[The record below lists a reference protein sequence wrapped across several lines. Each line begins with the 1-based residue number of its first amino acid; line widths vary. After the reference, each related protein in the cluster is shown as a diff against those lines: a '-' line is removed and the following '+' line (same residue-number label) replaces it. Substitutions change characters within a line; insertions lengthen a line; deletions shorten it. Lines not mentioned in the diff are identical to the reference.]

1 MPNFREARESLL
13 YCYSENLLTD
23 EEFCLL
29 YDLNT
34 SKNPD
39 FDYTCYN
46 KFDLNE
52 ISDDDVVAKFRFMKN
67 DILRLVRAL
76 DMPNEITC
84 HFYNDLKVDSLEALC
99 VVLSRLA
106 YPCRYFDMMPRFGR
120 AVPQLSMIFNQTID
134 YIDGNWGHLLRNM
147 NQPWLS
153 PGNLML
159 FANAIHM
166 RGAALDNVWGFIDGT
181 VRACCRPQVA
191 QRLLYNGHKR
201 HHALKYQAV
210 STPNGL
216 VANLYGPIEGK
227 RHDCALLAMSGLLQ
241 ALQQFSHGPNGE
253 LLCIY
258 GDPAYPL
265 RRHLLSP

>member
-1 MPNFREARESLL
+1 M
-13 YCYSENLLTD
+13 
-23 EEFCLL
+23 
-29 YDLNT
+29 
-34 SKNPD
+34 
-39 FDYTCYN
+39 
-46 KFDLNE
+46 
-52 ISDDDVVAKFRFMKN
+52 
-67 DILRLVRAL
+67 
-76 DMPNEITC
+76 
-84 HFYNDLKVDSLEALC
+84 
-99 VVLSRLA
+99 VLSRLA
-106 YPCRYFDMMPRFGR
+106 YPCRYFDMIPRFGK
-120 AVPQLSMIFNQTID
+120 AVPQLSMIFNLTMD
-134 YIDGNWGHLLRNM
+134 FIDGNWGHLLRNT

-166 RGAALDNVWGFIDGT
+166 RGAALDNVWGFINGT

-201 HHALKYQAV
+201 HHALKYQVV

-216 VANLYGPIEGK
+216 VANLYGPVEGK

-258 GDPAYPL
+258 GDSAYPL
-265 RRHLLSP
+265 RRHLLSPYAGANLNQQQKDFNKSMSTERVSVEWVFGGIINTFKHTDFKKNIKVGLSSVGKMYKVSALLTNAHGCLYRNQISQFYNIDPPLLEQYFI